1 MTRGYVR
8 HREGDIHDT
17 QAVAWREGRWII
29 CALAGKV
36 VARRYTR
43 TKPRTARF
51 RFNMFNSGE
60 RRSLDRFW
68 RVEFTDR
75 EPANNS
81 YFGSDK
87 RIDTPIRDRKPEPC
101 ADLPF

>member
-1 MTRGYVR
+1 MTSGYVR

-51 RFNMFNSGE
+51 RFDIFNSEYVLRDIDQTTSQVTSVSG
-60 RRSLDRFW
+60 LK
-68 RVEFTDR
+68 
-75 EPANNS
+75 
-81 YFGSDK
+81 GCIDK
-87 RIDTPIRDRKPEPC
+87 TLTSTSCCHE
-101 ADLPF
+101 LFE